1 MPCLWHSSANSFST
15 SRLNGVASTISKS
28 DSLVSNIEKLSW
40 WRLVIQIYLAPEALM
55 ADTHSAALKREG

>member
-1 MPCLWHSSANSFST
+1 M
-15 SRLNGVASTISKS
+15 NGVASTMSKS